1 MKHTTQKGYAILFA
15 VVIVSVISVIAFG
28 LSNST
33 YKQLI
38 LSSVASDSQLA
49 FFQSDMATEC
59 ALYADKVLNIGSP
72 TNTDTTWICGHY
84 FKGGKFSH
92 FDITRSEDHMRYSL
106 VPTNTTVT
114 DPCFE
119 FDVTKSAVVA
129 PVDTVIKARG
139 YNSCDKSSL
148 RTVEREIKIAY

>member
-33 YKQLI
+33 YKQVI
-38 LSSVASDSQLA
+38 LSSVASGSQLA

-59 ALYADKVLNIGSP
+59 ALYADKVLDLGNP
-72 TNTDTTWICGHY
+72 TNPESAWVCGHY

-92 FDITRSEDHMRYSL
+92 FQITRSEDGTRYSL
-106 VPTNTTVT
+106 VPTGSITT

-119 FDVTKSAVVA
+119 FDVAKSSVSDPAE
-129 PVDTVIKARG
+129 TVIKSRG
-139 YNSCDKSSL
+139 YNSCDKSNL
-148 RTVEREIKIAY
+148 RTVEREIKVTY